1 MIKRL
6 KTMWDDRENQARY
19 MKWLMQYSKPYIGK
33 IILVMLL
40 GIASTVASLVMV
52 QISKVIIDNASF
64 GNAFVRLLV
73 VYLLLM
79 LLMQGISIVKYA
91 GIYDVNG
98 AFFVRHKK
106 TDLRKDHSVTLDEY
120 YKVSHGRFD
129 DSADQ

>member
-52 QISKVIIDNASF
+52 QISKVIIDNASLEM
-64 GNAFVRLLV
+64 RLSGCWL
-73 VYLLLM
+73 
-79 LLMQGISIVKYA
+79 
-91 GIYDVNG
+91 
-98 AFFVRHKK
+98 F
-106 TDLRKDHSVTLDEY
+106 TCC
-120 YKVSHGRFD
+120 
-129 DSADQ
+129 